1 MEQAVAQADQAVR
14 AVTDGTSDDQSAD
27 TEATDKDDQ
36 EDALTSV
43 KKLTR
48 TGLEEETVEDARE
61 IARKNR

>member
-48 TGLEEETVEDARE
+48 TGLEEETV
-61 IARKNR
+61 